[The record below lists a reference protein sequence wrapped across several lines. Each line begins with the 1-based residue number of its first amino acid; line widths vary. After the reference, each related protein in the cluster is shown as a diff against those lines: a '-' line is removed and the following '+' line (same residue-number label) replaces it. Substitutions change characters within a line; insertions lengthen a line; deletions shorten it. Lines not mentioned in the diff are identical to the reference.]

1 MRYNER
7 IVPYRIAA
15 PPDPDPAEIED
26 PYAAVLRAQR
36 RRARMVSALVLVFC
50 GAGLAK
56 VALAKVSPA
65 EHSSKA
71 RTTRPESARIDR
83 ARSAIASARARAA
96 SEQVRFETALRGAI
110 DDGVVARPDLGV
122 CPITLP
128 AASSLVLGRS
138 SFPLLTVERSEI
150 GGAGTLPSQ
159 AVAAVLADVRRAESH
174 LAAGRFEEAALYGR
188 ALDRA
193 ERFSYDV
200 VLVAD
205 ADKKP
210 RALSGSAYEPGDIA
224 GRAFVYDFAS
234 GKVVCAGDV
243 HAKSSRSIGYVYS
256 DRTDAPASLGA
267 IASMTDAIREDIRLQ
282 TERAIIDAIHHR
294 SGRP

>member
-1 MRYNER
+1 M
-7 IVPYRIAA
+7 PYRIAA

-26 PYAAVLRAQR
+26 PYAAVLRGQR
-36 RRARMVSALVLVFC
+36 RRARLVSALVLVFC

-65 EHSSKA
+65 ERDPKA
-71 RTTRPESARIDR
+71 TSARPEIVRIERARI
-83 ARSAIASARARAA
+83 AIAGASARAA
-96 SEQVRFETALRGAI
+96 SAQARFESALRSAI
-110 DDGVVARPDLGV
+110 DDGVVARPDLGA

-128 AASSLVLGRS
+128 AASSLVLGRT
-138 SFPLLTVERSEI
+138 SFPLLTVDRAEV

-159 AVAAVLADVRRAESH
+159 AVAAVLADVRLAESH

-193 ERFSYDV
+193 ERFGYDV
-200 VLVAD
+200 VLVAQ

-256 DRTDAPASLGA
+256 DRNDAPASLGA
-267 IASMTDAIREDIRLQ
+267 IASMSDAIREDIYLQ
-282 TERAIIDAIHHR
+282 TERAIIDAIHYR
-294 SGRP
+294 SGPP